1 MTRFLLVLL
10 VLPAACALFPLSE
23 AECKPASWRESGYAH
38 GFGGS
43 HRQDL
48 RLVPE
53 CRERYGVAVDVEQYA
68 AGWREGHLEWD
79 RLIGSFQG
87 KK

>member
-1 MTRFLLVLL
+1 MARLALVLL
-10 VLPAACALFPLSE
+10 PFVASCALLPLSE

-43 HRQDL
+43 HMQDL

-53 CRERYGVAVDVEQYA
+53 CRERYGVTVDVEQYA
-68 AGWREGHLEWD
+68 AGWREGHQEWD

-87 KK
+87 KQ

>member
-1 MTRFLLVLL
+1 MSKLALILLPL
-10 VLPAACALFPLSE
+10 VTSCALFPLSE
-23 AECKPASWRESGYAH
+23 AECKPASWYDSGYAH

-43 HRQDL
+43 HKQDL

-53 CRERYGVAVDVEQYA
+53 CRERYGAAVDVEQYS
-68 AGWREGHLEWD
+68 AGWQEGHNEWD

-87 KK
+87 KQ

>member
-1 MTRFLLVLL
+1 MARLLLILLPFL
-10 VLPAACALFPLSE
+10 ASCALFPLSE

-43 HRQDL
+43 HKQDL

-53 CRERYGVAVDVEQYA
+53 CRERYGVEVDLAEYA
-68 AGWREGHLEWD
+68 AGWQEGHLEWD